1 MATTSTETARSIVS
15 DALRKIGVVA
25 MDEDMTA
32 DQSAHGLRALNRMV
46 KSWQNKGYSVF
57 AKASQ
62 VVTLTTAASYTLTPV
77 RPLEILS
84 CRFRQNGIDRPM
96 LQFTRDEYDSL
107 PLKTSTGTPT
117 TFYYDRQRE
126 AARLYV
132 WPVMAAVNGETLQ
145 ITYTR
150 EFEDMALT
158 DALDVP
164 TEWYDATVYGLGAR
178 LADDFSVAV
187 PGVVARS
194 EALLREALAF
204 DREGS
209 IWFHEPR

>member
-1 MATTSTETARSIVS
+1 MGTTSTETARSIIG
-15 DALRKIGVVA
+15 DALRKIGVAA
-25 MDEDMTA
+25 MDEEMTA
-32 DQSAHGLRALNRMV
+32 DQSAHGLRALNRML

-62 VVTLTTAASYTLTPV
+62 VVTLTTAASYTLNPV

-84 CRFRQNGIDRPM
+84 CRFRQNGVDRPL

-126 AARLYV
+126 AALLYV
-132 WPVMAAVNGETLQ
+132 WPVMAVAAGETLQ

-158 DALDVP
+158 SPLDVP
-164 TEWYDATVYGLGAR
+164 TEWYDAVVYGLAAR
-178 LADDFSVAV
+178 LSDDFTVAA
-187 PGVVARS
+187 PNVVARS